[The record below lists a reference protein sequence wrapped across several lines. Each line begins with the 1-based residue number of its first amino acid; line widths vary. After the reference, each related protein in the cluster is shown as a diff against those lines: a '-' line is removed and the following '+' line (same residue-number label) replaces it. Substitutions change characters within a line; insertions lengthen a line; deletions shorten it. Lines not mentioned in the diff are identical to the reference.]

1 MRSTAADAE
10 RYRIKVLSRAC
21 AVLAAFDDAAPRM
34 TLDEL
39 QRAVDVPKPTLFRIV
54 RTLELEGLLVR
65 DDDRYSLGSRVLT
78 LAHLFLRQ
86 TSLPRLAEAPFRA
99 LARDLGLSIS
109 LAMLDDLEVVYLA
122 VENPAHEL
130 GLQGDIGRR
139 HPANATAVGK
149 VLLAYLDPAPLA
161 ERLRAAPLTR
171 LTPATR
177 TEPEALLAHLAE
189 VRQDGY
195 AVDDEERGI
204 GIRCVA
210 VPIRDANGTVIAS
223 MSCAGPTPRVD
234 RTAVTTL
241 VPRLRA
247 TADTISSLLGYR
259 PTLTR

>member
-1 MRSTAADAE
+1 MGSPPANAE
-10 RYRIKVLSRAC
+10 HYRIKVLSRAC
-21 AVLAAFDDAAPRM
+21 AVLAAFDGIAPRL

-39 QRAVDVPKPTLFRIV
+39 QRAVAVPKPTLFRIV

-65 DDDRYSLGSRVLT
+65 HEDRYALGSRVLT

-86 TSLPRLAEAPFRA
+86 TSLPRLADAPIRS
-99 LARDLGLSIS
+99 LARDLGLSVS

-139 HPANATAVGK
+139 HPAHATAVGK
-149 VLLAYLDPAPLA
+149 VLLAYLDPAALT
-161 ERLRAAPLTR
+161 ERLRGAPLTR

-177 TEPEALLAHLAE
+177 TEPDALVAHLAG
-189 VRQDGY
+189 VRRHGY

-210 VPIRDANGTVIAS
+210 VPIHDANGSVIAS
-223 MSCAGPTPRVD
+223 ISCAGPTPRVD
-234 RTAVTTL
+234 HAAVPGL
-241 VPRLRA
+241 VQRLRA
-247 TADTISSLLGYR
+247 TADAISSLLGYR
-259 PTLTR
+259 PAATR

>member
-1 MRSTAADAE
+1 MGSTSSGAE

-21 AVLAAFDDAAPRM
+21 TVLAAFGDAAPRM

-39 QRAVDVPKPTLFRIV
+39 QRVVAVPKPTLFRIV

-65 DDDRYSLGSRVLT
+65 HEDRYSLGSRVLT
-78 LAHLFLRQ
+78 LAHHFLRQ
-86 TSLPRLAEAPFRA
+86 TSLPRLAEAPIRA

-139 HPANATAVGK
+139 HPAHATAVGK
-149 VLLAYLDPAPLA
+149 VLLAYLDPALLTERVRTATLA
-161 ERLRAAPLTR
+161 R

-177 TEPEALLAHLAE
+177 TEPDDLLAHLAD
-189 VRQDGY
+189 VQRHGY

-210 VPIRDANGTVIAS
+210 VPIHDATGMVIAS
-223 MSCAGPTPRVD
+223 MSCAGPTPRVE
-234 RTAVTTL
+234 RQTVPAL
-241 VPRLRA
+241 VERLRT
-247 TADTISSLLGYR
+247 TADTISGLLGFR
-259 PTLTR
+259 PTLDR